1 MRRSFPTVFI
11 LALGWLLGR
20 LEAGPAPVLASGP
33 SDFAAAA
40 EAAGPSIVHVSTQL
54 PGHSRDDAVGSGFVL
69 SPDGLIVA
77 SRHVLAGAQKV
88 FVGVAGQPPVRAEVL
103 GYDERV
109 DVALLQVPL
118 TGLRP
123 LAIGST
129 QGLKPGHWVLA
140 CGSPYGLE
148 RSWSAGIVS
157 GLHRRGVATN
167 PSTYEDFIQ
176 TDAAANLGN
185 SGGPLL
191 DTSGRALGMVT
202 QILTRAGGF
211 QGISLATPIEAVM
224 EAVGRLRQR
233 LGGAT
238 AHRPSLGILVR
249 DMLPWGVEITQV
261 PAGSP
266 AAVAGMRAG
275 QRLHSVSGTPVKS
288 TADVERALWGRQA
301 GERIQVEVAT
311 TLRNPDGTR
320 AGGSIGAYVIE
331 LR

>member
-1 MRRSFPTVFI
+1 MRRSFPTVLI
-11 LALGWLLGR
+11 LALGWLLGH

-40 EAAGPSIVHVSTQL
+40 EAAGASIVHVSTQL

-69 SPDGLIVA
+69 SSDGLIVA

-88 FVGVAGQPPVRAEVL
+88 FVSVAGQPPVRAEVL

-157 GLHRRGVATN
+157 GLHRRGVATHPN
-167 PSTYEDFIQ
+167 TYEDFIQ

-224 EAVGRLRQR
+224 EAVGRLRDR
-233 LGGAT
+233 RGGA
-238 AHRPSLGILVR
+238 RPSLGLVVVDTPR
-249 DMLPWGVEITQV
+249 GVEITRV
-261 PAGSP
+261 PPGSP
-266 AAVAGMRAG
+266 AASAGVVSGQLIRA
-275 QRLHSVSGTPVKS
+275 VSGTLIRS
-288 TADVERALWGRQA
+288 AADIERALWGRRA
-301 GERIQVEVAT
+301 GDRVEIQVAT
-311 TLRNPDGTR
+311 QARNADGSW
-320 AGGSIGAYVIE
+320 AGGKRLGSVVIE